1 MGKVVRTAAMIVGAV
16 ALVATGIG
24 AAAGAGLIG
33 ATAAAGATAATVAGF
48 AGIAAT
54 TWTAI
59 GAIAGVAASLA
70 SLAAGPA
77 KPKSSLGGNATKF
90 TIDKESGVPYAIGRT
105 YSAGRVVHRQDYGS
119 KREFESWVAVHS
131 LGPIKGYQTFE
142 IDNVPVTFSGGE
154 ATGNYHGF
162 MWLQEQ
168 RGLCPESIAMP
179 GPLMTFPGWDAAS
192 SKLSGLAADL
202 WTLRFDTKGKKYPT
216 GVPKRGRVLEGV
228 FVYDPRQDST
238 YPGGS
243 GPCRIDDE
251 STWVYDGPDPEGIP
265 AGENPALHAISWAY
279 GRIQNGQLVAGGGL
293 MLEGIFLPPFVD
305 WANVCDANKWRAGG
319 MVFTTADDKW
329 DVLKMMA
336 QAGGGEVMPVGALLS
351 CTFSA
356 PRVSI
361 GTITSDDIVGECD
374 VPATVA
380 RRDRINGIIPRVR
393 LESHGWETVPIDVVR
408 IDDYVTFDGKRRTR
422 EVSYPLVQQEDQAAE
437 LAAYD
442 ILNARELDPIS
453 LPGKF
458 YLIDYLPGDCL
469 TADIPEANLVTR
481 PVLLRGRE
489 IGMDG
494 TITLTCRTETDG
506 KHDFALGRTGTPP
519 PTPDLTIP
527 GSDIDPP
534 ASDDWSLIATAI
546 GTATSY
552 VPALVIEGDVENPN
566 VEAVLFEHRIHVS
579 GQAENAGWVG
589 NAVEPPTVQRKQIVN
604 VLQATA
610 YEVSVS
616 YRVGGVIGD
625 RLILGPVTTADLQV
639 EHLADDTVS
648 TEKVVDNAIT
658 DTLGAANGS
667 LITCTGIGDYIEVVA
682 FDLPMALAGRIMLD
696 ATMALTFSSGQSW
709 AYRIILS
716 KGGVDYDVS
725 SGSGNVDHHVPA
737 TGFLDTTSGTYE
749 ARLEVAGTVGVSIN
763 AGAAS
768 LRALRAYK

>member
-1 MGKVVRTAAMIVGAV
+1 MGKFVRTAALVVGAA

-33 ATAAAGATAATVAGF
+33 ASITTAAGATVAGF
-48 AGIAAT
+48 AGVAAST
-54 TWTAI
+54 FTAV

-70 SLAAGPA
+70 SLAAGPV
-77 KPKSSLGGNATKF
+77 KPKTSLGGNATKF

-105 YSAGRVVHRQDYGS
+105 YSAGRVIHRQYYGS
-119 KREFESWVAVHS
+119 KQEFESWVAVHS
-131 LGPIKGYQTFE
+131 LGPIRGYQTFE
-142 IDNVPVTFSGGE
+142 IENAPVTFSGGE
-154 ATGNYHGF
+154 ATGTYHGF

-168 RGLCPESIAMP
+168 RGLCPEAIALP
-179 GPLMTFPGWDAAS
+179 GPLMTFPGWDAN

-202 WTLRFDTKGKKYPT
+202 WTLRWDSKGKKFPN

-228 FVYDPRQDST
+228 LVYDPRQDSS

-251 STWVYDGPDPEGIP
+251 SSWVYDGPDPGGIP
-265 AGENPALHAISWAY
+265 AGENPALHALSWAY

-293 MLEGIFLPPFVD
+293 ALEGIFLPPFVD

-319 MVFTTADDKW
+319 IVFTTADDKW
-329 DVLKMMA
+329 DVLKMIA
-336 QAGGGEVMPVGALLS
+336 QAGGGEVMPVGALLG

-380 RRDRINGIIPRVR
+380 RRDRINAIIPKIR
-393 LESHGWETVPIDVVR
+393 LETHDWETVPIDVVR

-422 EVSYPLVQQEDQAAE
+422 EVPYPLVQQADQAAE

-442 ILNARELDPIS
+442 ILNARELDPIT

-469 TADIPEANLVTR
+469 TADIPEANLIDR
-481 PVLLRGRE
+481 PVLLRNRD

-494 TITLTCRTETDG
+494 TITLACRTETAG

-519 PTPDLTIP
+519 PTPDLSIP
-527 GSDIDPP
+527 GSDIVPP
-534 ASDDWSLIATAI
+534 DAGAWSLVATAI
-546 GTATSY
+546 GTATSFI
-552 VPALVIEGDVENPN
+552 PALVVEGAVDNPN
-566 VEAVLFEHRIHVS
+566 AEAVLFEHRLYVP

-589 NAVEPPTVQRKQIVN
+589 NAVEPPTVTRKQIVN
-604 VLQATA
+604 VMQASE
-610 YEVSVS
+610 YEVSIS

-667 LITCTGIGDYIEVVA
+667 TITCTGIGNYLEVVA
-682 FDLPMALAGRIMLD
+682 FDLTMALAGRIMLD
-696 ATMALTFSSGQSW
+696 ATMAITFASGQSW
-709 AYRIILS
+709 AYRLILS
-716 KGGVDYDVS
+716 IGGTDLPVS

-737 TGFLDTTSGTYE
+737 TGFLDIAAGTYE
-749 ARLEVAGTVGVSIN
+749 ARLEVAGTSGVSIN
-763 AGAAS
+763 GGAAT